1 MPTRAAQASSWCV
14 LKFGGTSLAGP
25 ALWTRQLEV
34 LQRRLEAGERPLL
47 VYSAV
52 AGTTDDLGALPENPQ
67 ADRLRIL
74 DRIRE
79 RHRRLAEAL
88 GLDAVPEV
96 ERQLRDLTAWVGTR
110 PAGPDWDPPTRAAL
124 LGQGELLST
133 RLGAAWLRANGLSVR
148 WLDARDVLV
157 APGSD
162 TGERDFLSAECDCT
176 HSPTLR
182 GRFDAFPEDV
192 VLTQGFLARN
202 RAGET
207 VVLGR
212 GGSDTA
218 AAYLASLIGAGR
230 VEIWT
235 DVPGLFTANP
245 RAVAGARLI
254 RRLGYAEAETLATMG
269 AAALHPRS
277 IAPVREAGIPMH
289 IAWTRHPQFE
299 GTVIGSEIG
308 APGVKAIS
316 SRNGLCLLSTRRPA
330 SWQPVGFMA
339 DVAGCF
345 REHDLCMDL
354 VSSSP
359 SDIRATVDLHADPSA
374 AGRLEGLLEDLNRVS
389 EASLIG
395 EAASVSLVGRE
406 IRSVLPDLGDALRHL
421 EGHAIHLLAQ
431 SANDHSLTWVTE
443 RQSASPLV
451 ENIHE
456 VLFGDVPAGDTFGP
470 TWSRLQQTVP
480 GNGTRPNAP
489 ALSGAALR

>member
-1 MPTRAAQASSWCV
+1 VPIRTAQASSWCV
-14 LKFGGTSLAGP
+14 LKFGGSSLASP
-25 ALWTRQLEV
+25 ALWTRQLGV
-34 LQRRLEAGERPLL
+34 LKRRLEAGERPLL

-52 AGTTDDLGALPENPQ
+52 GETTDDLEGIPDQPPDQ
-67 ADRLRIL
+67 RSRVL

-79 RHRRLAEAL
+79 RHLRLAR
-88 GLDAVPEV
+88 GLDLEAVPEV
-96 ERQLRDLTAWVGTR
+96 DRQLRDLAAWIRTR
-110 PAGPDWDPPTRAAL
+110 PAGPDWDPPSRATL
-124 LGQGELLST
+124 VSQGELLST
-133 RLGAAWLRANGLSVR
+133 RFGAAWLRTHGLSVR

-157 APGSD
+157 APGD
-162 TGERDFLSAECDCT
+162 GHTERDFLSAECDCT
-176 HSPTLR
+176 YSPAER
-182 GRFDAFPEDV
+182 ARFDAFGEQV

-202 RAGET
+202 PAGET

-218 AAYLASLIGAGR
+218 AAYLAARLGAAR

-245 RAVAGARLI
+245 RAVSGARLI
-254 RRLGYAEAETLATMG
+254 HRLGYAEAEALATMG

-277 IAPVREAGIPMH
+277 IGPVRDAGIPMH
-289 IAWTRHPQFE
+289 IAWTRHPELE
-299 GTVIGSEIG
+299 GTVIGSQIG

-316 SRNGLCLLSTRRPA
+316 SRNGLCLVSTRRPA

-339 DVAGCF
+339 DVAECF
-345 REHDLCMDL
+345 RKHELCMDL

-359 SDIRATVDLHADPSA
+359 SDIRATVDLDADPSA
-374 AGRLEGLLEDLNRVS
+374 ETRMDALLEDLNRVA

-406 IRSVLPDLGDALRHL
+406 IRSVLPDLGDTLRHL

-443 RQSASPLV
+443 RESTSPLV
-451 ENIHE
+451 ENLHGA
-456 VLFGDVPAGDTFGP
+456 LFGGPPTGDTFGP
-470 TWSRLQQTVP
+470 TWRELQATVP
-480 GNGTRPNAP
+480 DLGDGREAVP
-489 ALSGAALR
+489 ALSRAS